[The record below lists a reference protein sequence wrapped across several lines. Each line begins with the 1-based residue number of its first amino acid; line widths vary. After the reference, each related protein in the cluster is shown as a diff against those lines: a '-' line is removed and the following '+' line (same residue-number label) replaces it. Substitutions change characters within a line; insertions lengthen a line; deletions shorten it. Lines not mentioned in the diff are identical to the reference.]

1 MNVKYRQLARYS
13 LALGAVGAGLLLR
26 LALTRLVGP
35 GLPTFI
41 TFYPAVIVV
50 AMTAGFGPGF
60 VATLAA
66 ALVVDYWI
74 IPPLGLLRYPNLM
87 GGVGLAFFT
96 AMGFVLSLIAG
107 LYRRT
112 RDHLEELVAAR
123 TAEMERATE
132 QLRQEI
138 AERKRAGEALHQGQ
152 IDLDRAQE
160 VGQIGS
166 WRLDVHRDVLT
177 WSDENHRIF
186 GIPKGTP
193 MTYETFLSTVYP
205 DDREY
210 VDSSWIAGLAGKPYD
225 IEHRIVVD
233 GKTKWVRE
241 KAYLEFD
248 NNGGL
253 LGGFGI
259 TQDITERKRAEE
271 ELRARNAELTEFNS
285 LMVDRELRM
294 IELKEEVNALCRQAG
309 EPPRYAVEGEPE
321 AE

>member
-1 MNVKYRQLARYS
+1 MNVKYRQLARYG
-13 LALGAVGAGLLLR
+13 LALGAAGAGLLLR

-41 TFYPAVIVV
+41 TFYPAVILV

-96 AMGFVLSLIAG
+96 AMGFILSLIAG
-107 LYRRT
+107 LYRRM

-138 AERKRAGEALHQGQ
+138 AERKRAGEALHQRQ
-152 IDLDRAQE
+152 KDLDRAQE
-160 VGQIGS
+160 VGQNGS
-166 WRLDVHRDVLT
+166 WRLDVHRNVLT
-177 WSDENHRIF
+177 WSDGNHRIF
-186 GIPKGTP
+186 GVPKGAP

-210 VDSSWIAGLAGKPYD
+210 VDSELDCKS
-225 IEHRIVVD
+225 
-233 GKTKWVRE
+233 
-241 KAYLEFD
+241 
-248 NNGGL
+248 GG
-253 LGGFGI
+253 
-259 TQDITERKRAEE
+259 
-271 ELRARNAELTEFNS
+271 
-285 LMVDRELRM
+285 
-294 IELKEEVNALCRQAG
+294 
-309 EPPRYAVEGEPE
+309 
-321 AE
+321 